1 MSIRLD
7 EMNIDEVEQYY
18 KKIFKGQLSAEEFNK
33 ISLQYRN
40 KYEEVYNAHYNLRY
54 KVSGGMGRGFKYT
67 LAILYGW
74 YIEELIYNLIS
85 KNPIVAKIE
94 YTGNDAEHNFIFDE
108 ENKLIKIA
116 GEKTTNPD
124 FLVTL
129 KDNRN
134 FFIELKTAAAGI
146 FTIKKGNVMQLY
158 KTIAQTKIYSIIL
171 MIDII
176 NGLYE
181 FKDLNYF
188 SNQHP
193 FVNQRM
199 EGQLC
204 YHFPTPTKPFSNLI
218 HEDFL
223 IEYNSEIY
231 NHPIVIKYSLLNISQ
246 LTNKAFTKIIKKK
259 LDVDNKREEFEF
271 QKMKHEVEIAK
282 IIKECPEVETMSWE
296 ELSNLLKNN
305 ENPSN

>member
-18 KKIFKGQLSAEEFNK
+18 RNIFEGQLSTNEFDK
-33 ISLQYRN
+33 ISSQYRS
-40 KYEEVYNAHYNLRY
+40 KYEEVYNAHYNLHY

-85 KNPIVAKIE
+85 KNPDVAQIE
-94 YTGNDAEHNFIFDE
+94 YSGNDAEHNFIFDE

-129 KDNRN
+129 KDKRK

-146 FTIKKGNVMQLY
+146 FTIKKGNVEQLY
-158 KTIAQTKIYSIIL
+158 KTIGSTNIYSMIL

-176 NGLYE
+176 KGLYGIE
-181 FKDLNYF
+181 NLNYF
-188 SNQHP
+188 TDKHP

-204 YHFPTPTKPFSNLI
+204 FDFPAPNKPFSELLN
-218 HEDFL
+218 EDFL
-223 IEYNSEIY
+223 EYYDDQIFIN
-231 NHPIVIKYSLLNISQ
+231 PTVIKYSALNLAQKSD
-246 LTNKAFTKIIKKK
+246 NKLAKIIKKK
-259 LDVDNKREEFEF
+259 IRFEQLVEEFEY
-271 QKMKHEVEIAK
+271 QKMTHEEIVSKLINDCPEIA
-282 IIKECPEVETMSWE
+282 TLSWDE
-296 ELSNLLKNN
+296 IHKQLST
-305 ENPSN
+305 

>member
-1 MSIRLD
+1 
-7 EMNIDEVEQYY
+7 
-18 KKIFKGQLSAEEFNK
+18 
-33 ISLQYRN
+33 
-40 KYEEVYNAHYNLRY
+40 
-54 KVSGGMGRGFKYT
+54 MGRGFKYT

-85 KNPIVAKIE
+85 KNPDVAQIE

-124 FLVTL
+124 FLITL
-129 KDNRN
+129 KDKRK

-158 KTIAQTKIYSIIL
+158 KTIATTKIYSIIL
-171 MIDII
+171 MIDVI

-188 SNQHP
+188 SHLHP

-223 IEYNSEIY
+223 NDYDDEIY
-231 NHPIVIKYSLLNISQ
+231 NNPTVLKYSVLNIAQS
-246 LTNKAFTKIIKKK
+246 TNKDLAKIIKKK
-259 LDVDNKREEFEF
+259 LSIDNKKEEFEF
-271 QKMKHEVEIAK
+271 QKLTHEAEIAK

-296 ELSNLLKNN
+296 ELLTILRKDEGTSN
-305 ENPSN
+305 